1 MGAFSIEAGFKP
13 YRHYVKFLHHLNLL
27 AYSQSVYG
35 VNTRIKGNF
44 GHTWLCIIEVK
55 YKDFLKA
62 LPLSPRKKIP
72 LASLLICQ
80 QYIRE

>member
-1 MGAFSIEAGFKP
+1 MGAFPIEVGFKP
-13 YRHYVKFLHHLNLL
+13 SRHYVKFLHHLNLI

-44 GHTWLCIIEVK
+44 GHTWLCITEVK
-55 YKDFLKA
+55 YKDFSRTLS
-62 LPLSPRKKIP
+62 LSPRKKVP